1 MTGEEVRVLRMLARG
16 RYTQLSKR
24 DPLVSRQL
32 LHAQCSPVYRM
43 RGCLIVLGTNHHSF
57 SGSVISVT
65 LVSKRPMDLQWQY
78 AERVEESVTGWSFCI
93 CSNRSDFQ
101 PNGNVSS
108 SCELK
113 LYRGKLIPLT
123 SRYWSAIPPSC
134 VSLRKEWYFTSKM
147 PSTLASTPVDTFH
160 RERPSSKRSRLNMY
174 AQHLEQKYLLKLF
187 VKLYTIRCCRSA
199 MV

>member
-1 MTGEEVRVLRMLARG
+1 MLIMLARG
-16 RYTQLSKR
+16 RYTQLVIR

-57 SGSVISVT
+57 FGSVIVIPVT
-65 LVSKRPMDLQWQY
+65 LVSKRLMDLQWQY
-78 AERVEESVTGWSFCI
+78 AERVEESVTGWSFCT

-108 SCELK
+108 SCELN
-113 LYRGKLIPLT
+113 LYRGKLIPLI

-134 VSLRKEWYFTSKM
+134 VSLRKEWCFISKM

-160 RERPSSKRSRLNMY
+160 RERPSSRRSRLNMY
-174 AQHLEQKYLLKLF
+174 AQHLEQKYLFKLF
-187 VKLYTIRCCRSA
+187 VRSYTIRCCRSA
-199 MV
+199 TV